1 MSLDLTRKTRFYQA
15 CSGCRREFFSRE
27 EFEGHPCFR
36 NRSTFD
42 VNNILGASGK
52 VVTVKGAESLGD
64 RKAEV
69 LANSNPNTGVAEAAD
84 TVATDI
90 RLEAVREV
98 TKMKQEL
105 VMAGIE
111 AQTMTTEQTK
121 AEYAKFKAEQ
131 AAKEEQKT
139 ETAAPAATV
148 AAAEPTEK
156 KTTKRKSSR

>member
-111 AQTMTTEQTK
+111 AQTMTAEQTK
-121 AEYAKFKAEQ
+121 AEYARFKAEQ
-131 AAKEEQKT
+131 SAKEQPVSTVQKAEAT
-139 ETAAPAATV
+139 ETS
-148 AAAEPTEK
+148 EK
-156 KTTKRKSSR
+156 KTRHKATR